1 MAPSGFNSPRLHP
14 SVFGAQRKSEGC
26 HAVVKR
32 RRAVSAN
39 SPALLVTEP
48 DISCRLGDPTN
59 LHRRQNKASQ
69 VDRNGDIKV
78 IIIIGQAR
86 LLHL

>member
-1 MAPSGFNSPRLHP
+1 
-14 SVFGAQRKSEGC
+14 
-26 HAVVKR
+26 VKR
-32 RRAVSAN
+32 RRAASAS
-39 SPALLVTEP
+39 SPALLGTEP
-48 DISCRLGDPTN
+48 GISCRLGDPTN

-78 IIIIGQAR
+78 IITVGLAR